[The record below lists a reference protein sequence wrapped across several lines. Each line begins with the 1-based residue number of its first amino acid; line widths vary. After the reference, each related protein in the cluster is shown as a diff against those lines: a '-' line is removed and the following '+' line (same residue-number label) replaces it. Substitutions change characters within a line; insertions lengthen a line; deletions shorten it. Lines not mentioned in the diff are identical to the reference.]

1 MDKTDNHSRY
11 KVTISEEVI
20 AYLVKDSRK
29 RDPKKL
35 TKLGTF
41 SLLCSLTYLQALQG
55 ESTGIPASNFEV
67 ATKWSRP
74 ITVGFL
80 NSLEELGVI
89 CSQKEGKQRI
99 VALRPEIFSLSG
111 FAPRT
116 ASYPSRFLS
125 APLTA
130 QNPFMGPLAKTP
142 LSLPRKAQMLQRT
155 TELRLRNPKR

>member
-111 FAPRT
+111 FRPKDGQLPQSLSFGPSDGAKSIHGPSGENST
-116 ASYPSRFLS
+116 VSATEGADASE
-125 APLTA
+125 
-130 QNPFMGPLAKTP
+130 ND
-142 LSLPRKAQMLQRT
+142 
-155 TELRLRNPKR
+155 